1 MHPIVRTPAV
11 SHLRLAA
18 AFALALVSLW
28 SPASARADESPGP
41 LVVSTPWPGPAPS
54 TEPSALTPLQRL
66 SIERGAADLGGA
78 SEQALL
84 SATLYVSSAATLV
97 GGIATL
103 VVLFTELAPPSGLL
117 HSSGWGA
124 AELGALGAGLLCFA
138 AHAVT
143 TPLAIVVGREA
154 QRRHE
159 RARRALLLVDLA
171 LTPSGATLVGRF

>member
-1 MHPIVRTPAV
+1 MHPIVRSLAP

-18 AFALALVSLW
+18 AFALTLMALW
-28 SPASARADESPGP
+28 SPAGALADESPAP
-41 LVVSTPWPGPAPS
+41 LIVSTPWPTPS
-54 TEPSALTPLQRL
+54 TAPDLLTPAQRL

-103 VVLFTELAPPSGLL
+103 AVLFTELAPWPAL
-117 HSSGWGA
+117 HSSDWGA
-124 AELGALGAGLLCFA
+124 AELGALGAALLCFA

-143 TPLAIVVGREA
+143 TPLAIVLGRDA

-159 RARRALLLVDLA
+159 RARAELLLVEVGASPMGAA
-171 LTPSGATLVGRF
+171 LFGRF